1 MNLHR
6 GWAVVVD
13 VGVCIRTKTLL
24 FHSRILVAVSPRE
37 ANTMRRTCE
46 NSCERV
52 LRYSEGKDG
61 LWSNARVV
69 QCDFGGLGGLS

>member
-46 NSCERV
+46 NSCAMV
-52 LRYSEGKDG
+52 LRNSEGGDG
-61 LWSNARVV
+61 LDGNGRVV
-69 QCDFGGLGGLS
+69 CCDVKSA